1 MVVVKYK
8 DPVTGEWKLASAIV
22 LNNEVPGLDTS
33 IVEYSH
39 MNDNLTAY
47 LKAAEIYTDDNHSM
61 TVMSNYLSADSEGDD
76 PIGPVVTIDEDG
88 TLYVLDE
95 TTGRATKA
103 SAREGEK
110 TIYNL
115 IPDHV
120 YQWFVKDGD
129 GKVVSSGRLKPTGS
143 VRMLK
148 FLYSGIRNFRDL
160 GGWECDGGTIKYGL
174 LIRGGFFGDK
184 EADPDNRKLAEDIGI
199 KHEVDLRDEATAT
212 ESPIGKHVHY
222 YCYPISTYYADIVNG
237 TDRGS
242 YESAVKALR
251 SIFNAVKYGE
261 CCYWHCS
268 LGADRC
274 GTISWMI
281 EALLGM
287 ARRDMDK
294 DYEITTFYVYPAQS
308 STRYRNRTDYRALND
323 YLPTFEDVIRW
334 YLNAGFSIDELNAF
348 RSAAIDGTPSVL
360 ASPIKT
366 YNVANHLTFCTNA
379 NVSTSAV
386 EGGRYQATIV
396 ADSGYRLDSVTVTMG
411 GTDITSS
418 AYNDGVIVIGSVTGD
433 VEITASASSVA
444 TYTNVLPL
452 AIDTDGSVYNGK
464 GWKDQTRISSSGGDT
479 SANGMSTTGYIPCKL
494 GDVIRLRGI
503 NHDTNGDTNYRLVFY
518 TSAFAK
524 TSDATI
530 QAGGTTSAQN
540 YQEIDGAI
548 DSNGYLTQFTVQ
560 AWSTS
565 NGTSTADALKNVAY
579 FRICGKTFASNAV
592 ITVNESIN

>member
-160 GGWECDGGTIKYGL
+160 GGWKCDGGTIKYGL

-184 EADPDNRKLAEDIGI
+184 EADPENRKLAEDIGI

-222 YCYPISTYYADIVNG
+222 YCYPISTYYADIVAHLFG
-237 TDRGS
+237 G
-242 YESAVKALR
+242 
-251 SIFNAVKYGE
+251 
-261 CCYWHCS
+261 
-268 LGADRC
+268 
-274 GTISWMI
+274 
-281 EALLGM
+281 EALHSLLGIG
-287 ARRDMDK
+287 AAHADVQTLGSLHGVVGQLQLADDLAVLGGGGGHTEALVGVNVILTLEAAAGVGGVHGDPVAQGGHGLVSRRAHLDGH
-294 DYEITTFYVYPAQS
+294 TVG
-308 STRYRNRTDYRALND
+308 RG
-323 YLPTFEDVIRW
+323 EDQVGI
-334 YLNAGFSIDELNAF
+334 G
-348 RSAAIDGTPSVL
+348 
-360 ASPIKT
+360 
-366 YNVANHLTFCTNA
+366 VA
-379 NVSTSAV
+379 
-386 EGGRYQATIV
+386 
-396 ADSGYRLDSVTVTMG
+396 
-411 GTDITSS
+411 
-418 AYNDGVIVIGSVTGD
+418 
-433 VEITASASSVA
+433 
-444 TYTNVLPL
+444 
-452 AIDTDGSVYNGK
+452 
-464 GWKDQTRISSSGGDT
+464 
-479 SANGMSTTGYIPCKL
+479 
-494 GDVIRLRGI
+494 
-503 NHDTNGDTNYRLVFY
+503 
-518 TSAFAK
+518 
-524 TSDATI
+524 
-530 QAGGTTSAQN
+530 AGGASGQG
-540 YQEIDGAI
+540 QREHQDREG
-548 DSNGYLTQFTVQ
+548 NGENTESGFHGGG
-560 AWSTS
+560 S
-565 NGTSTADALKNVAY
+565 
-579 FRICGKTFASNAV
+579 FRGM
-592 ITVNESIN
+592 